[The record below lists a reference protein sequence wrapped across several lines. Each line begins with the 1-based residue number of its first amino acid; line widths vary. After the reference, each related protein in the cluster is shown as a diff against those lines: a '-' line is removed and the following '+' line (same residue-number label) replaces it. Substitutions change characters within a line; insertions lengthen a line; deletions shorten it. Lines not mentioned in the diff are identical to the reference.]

1 MSDVTLNNGLEVSFD
16 LDLITIDEYEKIG
29 TAQNNKE
36 VIEPLA
42 RAAGIQPEQ
51 ISGLSIND
59 FKRLLTAFH
68 KKVREPVANPT

>member
-1 MSDVTLNNGLEVSFD
+1 MSDITLKNGLEVSFD

-29 TAQNNKE
+29 TSQNNKD
-36 VIEPLA
+36 VINPLA
-42 RAAGIQPEQ
+42 RAAGLQPEQ

-59 FKRLLTAFH
+59 FKLLLTAFH